1 MNRRYFIRT
10 LLTAAAGLMLPMRS
24 RILHAADNQFPDLV
38 AVKGA
43 SPGRMLD
50 AALKAGGG
58 ISRWVHPNMT
68 VAIKPNIGWDVS
80 PERAANTNPELI
92 SRLVRHCKD
101 AGAAKVYV
109 FDHTCDNWTRS
120 YRNSGIE
127 DAVKQAGGIMAP
139 AHRKGYYQSVTIDGG
154 TRLNQA
160 IVHEL
165 LLESDVRINVP
176 ILKHHGSADLSIAMK
191 NLMGVVWNRGYW
203 HLSGLHRCIADFAS
217 SKLIDLNIVDAYR
230 MLTRNGPRGVS
241 EADVQTPKMLLM
253 STDMVAADAAATK
266 IFGQQP
272 QTVDYIRL
280 AHAAGL
286 GQMDLSQLNIQRIN
300 L

>member
-10 LLTAAAGLMLPMRS
+10 LLTTAASLMLPVRS
-24 RILHAADNQFPDLV
+24 RLLHAADNQYPDLV
-38 AVKGA
+38 AVRGA
-43 SPGRMLD
+43 DPGRMLD
-50 AALKAGGG
+50 AALKASGG
-58 ISRWVHPNMT
+58 ISRWVRPNMT
-68 VAIKPNIGWDVS
+68 VAIKPNIGWDVA

-92 SRLVRHCKD
+92 GRLVRQCKD

-109 FDHTCDNWTRS
+109 FDHTCNNWTRS

-127 DAVKQAGGIMAP
+127 AAVEQAGGIMAP
-139 AHRKGYYQSVTIDGG
+139 AHRKGYYQSITIDNGS
-154 TRLNQA
+154 RLNQA
-160 IVHEL
+160 VVHEL

-191 NLMGVVWNRGYW
+191 NLMGVVWDRGYW
-203 HLSGLHRCIADFAS
+203 HRSGLHRCIADFAS

-286 GQMDLSQLNIQRIN
+286 GQMDLSRLNIQRIN